1 MRAWSLPDAHG
12 LNILRS
18 RLALGFLYFKSFYC
32 RLVPKNGRDEGEGV
46 EFCEMN
52 WIGIGRIAK
61 AYLYS
66 IGIWSA
72 LSLLTGWN
80 YLIFDQ
86 NANLRSNLTDMMLL
100 AEGRGLSYALL
111 TPPVFYL
118 VQRYTSGG
126 GLRVRYLIG
135 YILGAFPFLVLDA
148 CIRWVICPPWNPT
161 LGSFV
166 SRSSSSP
173 LDFIRS
179 GFADLISMYLA
190 TLLAAHAYSYLERV
204 RKQDLERSEYQH
216 ALATSELQALKMQI
230 HPHFLFNTLH
240 GISTLIDSDGKSAQ
254 SMILKLSNL
263 LRTSLDHS
271 GSDLIP
277 LQDELKF
284 IREYLDIEQMRFGS
298 RLSVTWTLD
307 PETLRSLVPQLIL
320 QPLVENAIRHG
331 IACSR
336 GSGWVE
342 IESQASDRGLE
353 LRIRNSTGG
362 VRPKGAGVG
371 LRNTKARLKYLYAE
385 EASFSFVVDT
395 EQTATAML
403 VLPSLGSQMQTL
415 GDVELLDSSGSKGGG
430 YARTDHG

>member
-1 MRAWSLPDAHG
+1 MDPYFELFRCK
-12 LNILRS
+12 
-18 RLALGFLYFKSFYC
+18 LASWVEQHLC
-32 RLVPKNGRDEGEGV
+32 EGV

-52 WIGIGRIAK
+52 WNCIGQIAK

-72 LSLLTGWN
+72 LSMLTGWN

-86 NANLRSNLTDMMLL
+86 NANLHSTLSQMMLL

-111 TPPVFYL
+111 TPPIFYV
-118 VQRYTSGG
+118 VQRYTSGRG
-126 GLRVRYLIG
+126 IRIRHLVW
-135 YILGAFPFLVLDA
+135 YILGSFPYVVFDA
-148 CIRWVICPPWNPT
+148 CIRWVICPPWNPVM
-161 LGSFV
+161 GSFV

-173 LDFIRS
+173 FDFIRS
-179 GFADLISMYLA
+179 GFADLISMYIA

-204 RKQDLERSEYQH
+204 RKQELEKSEYQQ
-216 ALATSELQALKMQI
+216 ALATSELHALKMQI

-254 SMILKLSNL
+254 RMILKLSNL
-263 LRTSLDHS
+263 LRTSLDYS

-277 LQDELKF
+277 LEEELKF
-284 IREYLDIEQMRFGS
+284 IREYLDIEQMRFGA
-298 RLSVTWTLD
+298 RLSVTWTIA

-336 GSGWVE
+336 GNGWVE
-342 IESQASDRGLE
+342 IAAEINKRGLE
-353 LRIRNSTGG
+353 LRVCNSTGG

-371 LRNTKARLKYLYAE
+371 VSNTKARLKYLYSN
-385 EASFSFVVDT
+385 EASFSFIVNT
-395 EQTATAML
+395 EQTATAILM
-403 VLPSLGSQMQTL
+403 LPSLGSSSQTL
-415 GDVELLDSSGSKGGG
+415 REVERPDTAGSKGGI
-430 YARTDHG
+430 YASTDYR